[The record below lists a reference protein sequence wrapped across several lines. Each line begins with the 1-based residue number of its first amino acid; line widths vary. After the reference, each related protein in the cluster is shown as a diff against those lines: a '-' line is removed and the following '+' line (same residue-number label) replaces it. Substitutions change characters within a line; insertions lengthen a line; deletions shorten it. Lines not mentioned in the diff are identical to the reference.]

1 MPDMTGE
8 QAGAGLLIVAGLV
21 ALAIVSGLAARL
33 IPAIIA
39 VPAGAAAILLLA
51 SRGIAHS
58 RAAAARAVEARSI
71 RAVFAASGNLLGTL
85 DETRVLRH
93 AAEAGARLSAH
104 AGAGLLY
111 LPEEGGRFALTAA
124 WGLDGPIQERV
135 ELPALAPTVAEA
147 GTTRQ
152 TVMVSLQGTAGA
164 YRTGCL

>member
-21 ALAIVSGLAARL
+21 ALGIVSGLAARL
-33 IPAIIA
+33 IPAIVA

-51 SRGIAHS
+51 ARGIAQS
-58 RAAAARAVEARSI
+58 RAAAARAVEVRSI
-71 RAVFAASGNLLGTL
+71 RAVFAAGGNLLGTL

-111 LPEEGGRFALTAA
+111 LPEEGGRFALRAA
-124 WGLDGPIQERV
+124 WGWAGPIGDQGRLLGSAPPV
-135 ELPALAPTVAEA
+135 PRAATRGKPAWF
-147 GTTRQ
+147 R
-152 TVMVSLQGTAGA
+152 
-164 YRTGCL
+164 